1 MVSSSYWKKNK
12 FFYLPLLSFI
22 ITYLTLM
29 IFGELLYEI
38 SQNSNF
44 FISLDLFECL
54 LCSSYIMLLIAYG
67 ILHTAMYCIN
77 LRNTL
82 FVILLTLTT
91 VILGCLGVI
100 LVSYE
105 LIDLVSNKS
114 INFVSKYGIVLL
126 AERVTFFVISYVIIH
141 IVIRFK
147 LNKQYRRIPIII
159 TDEANIG
166 SIGYIQFVFFV
177 LLYLIICF
185 GLLPDIVALGI
196 GFIDGSFILYKI
208 VNSLIYLASITNL
221 ILLIKFIRH
230 KKIERRE
237 FEIKMIIKSV
247 CLIAVTEL
255 ICLALSAMIIILLV
269 KIFSRP
275 VYGEYER
282 YANLV
287 PALIINIVAFLAI
300 AILAGIATGKIG
312 RYWLIKIQYFTKTDV
327 HEKL

>member
-1 MVSSSYWKKNK
+1 MVSSRYWKKNN

-22 ITYLTLM
+22 ITFLTLM
-29 IFGELLYEI
+29 FFDELLYKI
-38 SQNSNF
+38 SQSSNF
-44 FISLDLFECL
+44 FISFDLFECL

-67 ILHTAMYCIN
+67 ILQTAMYCIN

-82 FVILLTLTT
+82 FVILLTITT
-91 VILGCLGVI
+91 IILGRFGAI
-100 LVSYE
+100 LVSNE
-105 LIDLVSNKS
+105 LFDLVSNKL
-114 INFVSKYGIVLL
+114 IDIVSQYGIVILG
-126 AERVTFFVISYVIIH
+126 ERVTFFVISYVIIH

-159 TDEANIG
+159 TDEANIS

-177 LLYLIICF
+177 LLHLIICF
-185 GLLPDIVALGI
+185 GFLPDIVTMGV
-196 GFIDGSFILYKI
+196 GFIDRSFILYKI
-208 VNSLIYLASITNL
+208 VNYSIYLASITNL

-255 ICLALSAMIIILLV
+255 ICLALSAMIMILLV

-287 PALIINIVAFLAI
+287 PALIINIVVFLAI